1 MLSLHDASWTRTCA
15 GLSRREML
23 RLGGLG
29 LGLSGLTLPGLLAAR
44 AQAAA
49 AARGVVRDKA
59 VVLLFLQGGPPQV
72 ETFDPKLGVGEK
84 NRSCTGEVKTSSPGV
99 YFGGTF
105 PKMARMMDRL
115 AVVRS
120 FASGDG
126 GHNQEPILTGNSSL
140 KAPMG
145 AMVARAV
152 GSLHPRTG
160 TPTNVV
166 LVPESID
173 PTLKLN
179 QPTGPFTYGYVT
191 KTYVPGGSLGSQ
203 CDAFVPGGG
212 GQSMQNLTLQLARDR
227 FENRRDLLTRL
238 DSVKAQ
244 LDQPAARQGLDAFQQ
259 QAFDV
264 LLRGVAAAFDLS
276 QEDKATVA
284 RYDTSHLFRMAD
296 YHKGGKHYN
305 GLVNQSR
312 VSNLLGKQLLLARRL
327 CEAGCGFVTVVDSCW
342 DFHGDGNNPPTP
354 VGMSFLGPQLDHA
367 VAAFLDDVHQRGLSD
382 KILLVITGEMG
393 RTPVKNSKN
402 GGTDHLA
409 GLTPLVLAGGGLK
422 MGQVIGE
429 SNHTGSAPATRRY
442 GPENLLA
449 TVLHALF
456 DVGRLRTAP
465 EALPAS
471 ISQMALDGH
480 PIAELF

>member
-1 MLSLHDASWTRTCA
+1 MI
-15 GLSRREML
+15 
-23 RLGGLG
+23 
-29 LGLSGLTLPGLLAAR
+29 
-44 AQAAA
+44 
-49 AARGVVRDKA
+49 RDKS

-72 ETFDPKLGVGEK
+72 ETFDPKLGVAEK
-84 NRSCTGEVKTSSPGV
+84 NRSCTGEVKTRTPGI

-105 PKMARMMDRL
+105 PKLAQMMDRL

-126 GHNQEPILTGNSSL
+126 AHNQEPILTGNSPL

-145 AMVARAV
+145 ALVARAR
-152 GSLHPRTG
+152 GSLHPQKG

-179 QPTGPFTYGYVT
+179 QPTGPFTYSYVT

-203 CDAFVPGGG
+203 CDAFVPGGS
-212 GQSMQNLTLQLARDR
+212 GQLVQSLQLQLARDR
-227 FENRRDLLTRL
+227 FENRRELLAKL
-238 DSVKAQ
+238 DGLKAQ
-244 LDQPAARQGLDAFQQ
+244 FDRPAAAQGLDNFQQ

-264 LLRGVAAAFDLS
+264 LLRGVADAFDLAR
-276 QEDKATVA
+276 EDPQTVA
-284 RYDTSHLFRMAD
+284 SYDTSHLFRMAD

-305 GLVNQSR
+305 NLVNQSR

-367 VAAFLDDVHQRGLSD
+367 VAAFLEDVHQRGLSD
-382 KILLVITGEMG
+382 KILLIITGEMG

-409 GLTPLVLAGGGLK
+409 SLTPLVLAGGGLK

-429 SNHTGSAPATRRY
+429 SNRTGSAPATRPY

-449 TVLHALF
+449 TVLHTLF
-456 DVGRLRTAP
+456 EVGQLRATP
-465 EALPAS
+465 EALPANLS
-471 ISQMALDGH
+471 NLALAGQ